1 MEAQEASL
9 LLKLQELPARVAK
22 AAEESNPT
30 LLVRLLLEIAAIYN
44 SYYTRV
50 QVIKNGKAD
59 PARLLFTKV
68 VAQALMNGLSICH
81 VECPD
86 KI

>member
-1 MEAQEASL
+1 
-9 LLKLQELPARVAK
+9 
-22 AAEESNPT
+22 
-30 LLVRLLLEIAAIYN
+30 
-44 SYYTRV
+44 V

-68 VAQALMNGLSICH
+68 VAQAMMNGLSICH